1 MPTYTSGGSPYL
13 ANVPFKVNKRTGS
26 GTFTVTTG
34 TGGTNNSSVHNKYVY
49 HHQSLEWYHFL
60 IDVLY
65 TSILLVKTLK

>member
-49 HHQSLEWYHFL
+49 HSSA
-60 IDVLY
+60 D
-65 TSILLVKTLK
+65 TSGAWSYDAEL